1 MTEWDLL
8 SDEPERPAGPDPAS
22 ATASAWAPLDDWPSQ
37 DTRNGAASAWQVLD
51 DVPHQAESAR
61 PAPELT
67 ASQLRTGEVL
77 WARVDGREVVLGSG
91 QLLDAPAGIPDGIG
105 GWRRVRIIDAA
116 TLRAEVLL
124 FPVEQ
129 PPQGVAD
136 EPTLL
141 FPPDPA
147 MTAPLRPAG
156 FPVGEG
162 GDLSAA
168 FTARVRTAEQ
178 YHRQAATQAK
188 EEFQHRGDQLE
199 RQLRGDY
206 QRRIQTVE
214 QQAEARYQQAV
225 KRVEAEAGQR
235 VDRAAQAAMQS
246 QSLRQRAELERDK
259 VASDRTLLVRAG
271 AAGWIVAVILLLILV
286 AYH

>member
-8 SDEPERPAGPDPAS
+8 GDEPERPAGPDLAS
-22 ATASAWAPLDDWPSQ
+22 ATASGWASLDDWASQ
-37 DTRNGAASAWQVLD
+37 GTQDGAASAWQVLD
-51 DVPHQAESAR
+51 DVSHQADSAR

-67 ASQLRTGEVL
+67 ASQLRSGEVL
-77 WARVDGREVVLGSG
+77 WARVDGREVTLGSG
-91 QLLDAPAGIPDGIG
+91 QLLDVPAGIPDGIG

-124 FPVEQ
+124 FPMEQ
-129 PPQGVAD
+129 PAQGVAD

-147 MTAPLRPAG
+147 MAPPLRPAG

-178 YHRQAATQAK
+178 YHRQAATEAK
-188 EEFQHRGDQLE
+188 EEFRHRGDQLE
-199 RQLRGDY
+199 RQLREDY

-214 QQAEARYQQAV
+214 RQAEARYQQAV
-225 KRVEAEAGQR
+225 KRVEADAGQR
-235 VDRAAQAAMQS
+235 VDRAAQTAMQS
-246 QSLRQRAELERDK
+246 QSLQQRAEMERDK
-259 VASDRTLLVRAG
+259 VASDRTLLVRAA

-286 AYH
+286 AHH

>member
-1 MTEWDLL
+1 VT
-8 SDEPERPAGPDPAS
+8 
-22 ATASAWAPLDDWPSQ
+22 
-37 DTRNGAASAWQVLD
+37 
-51 DVPHQAESAR
+51 
-61 PAPELT
+61 
-67 ASQLRTGEVL
+67 
-77 WARVDGREVVLGSG
+77 LGSG
-91 QLLDAPAGIPDGIG
+91 QLLDVPAGIPDGIG

-124 FPVEQ
+124 FPMEQ
-129 PPQGVAD
+129 PAQGVAD

-147 MTAPLRPAG
+147 MAPPLRPAG

-178 YHRQAATQAK
+178 YHRQAATEAK
-188 EEFQHRGDQLE
+188 EEFRHRGDQLE
-199 RQLRGDY
+199 RQLREDY

-214 QQAEARYQQAV
+214 RQAEARYQQAV
-225 KRVEAEAGQR
+225 KRVEADAGQR
-235 VDRAAQAAMQS
+235 VDRAAQTAMQS
-246 QSLRQRAELERDK
+246 QSLQQRAEMERDK
-259 VASDRTLLVRAG
+259 VASDRTLLVRAA

-286 AYH
+286 AHH

>member
-1 MTEWDLL
+1 
-8 SDEPERPAGPDPAS
+8 
-22 ATASAWAPLDDWPSQ
+22 
-37 DTRNGAASAWQVLD
+37 
-51 DVPHQAESAR
+51 
-61 PAPELT
+61 
-67 ASQLRTGEVL
+67 
-77 WARVDGREVVLGSG
+77 
-91 QLLDAPAGIPDGIG
+91 
-105 GWRRVRIIDAA
+105 
-116 TLRAEVLL
+116 
-124 FPVEQ
+124 
-129 PPQGVAD
+129 VAD

-147 MTAPLRPAG
+147 PTPPLRPAG

-168 FTARVRTAEQ
+168 FTARVRDAERHHQ
-178 YHRQAATQAK
+178 RAAMEAK

-225 KRVEAEAGQR
+225 KRVEAEAAQR
-235 VDRAAQAAMQS
+235 VDRAAQATMQS
-246 QSLRQRAELERDK
+246 QSLQQRAEMERDK
-259 VASDRTLLVRAG
+259 VANKRTLLVRAA

-286 AYH
+286 AQH